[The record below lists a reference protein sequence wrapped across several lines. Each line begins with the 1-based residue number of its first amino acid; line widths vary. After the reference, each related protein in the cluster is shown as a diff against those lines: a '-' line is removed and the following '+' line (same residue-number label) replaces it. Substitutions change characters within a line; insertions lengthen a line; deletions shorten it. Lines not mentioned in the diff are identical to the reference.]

1 MTLEDIL
8 KDIEL
13 RGKQEL
19 QDLTQYYGKRISEIE
34 AKQKLASDALR
45 DRISRST
52 EEEKR
57 SIEKTILSS
66 AEMESLKIHRT
77 KESSLIHEAVER
89 AELYLRSLRKS
100 KDYAVLLEQMIRV
113 SRDMLGKN
121 CTIYLGKDD
130 ILLLKEKDAS
140 VIAQEVDP
148 YGGIKS
154 VSADRS
160 KELDLTISTIMKEIR
175 EKLISKFSDHLG
187 E

>member
-77 KESSLIHEAVER
+77 KESSLIQEAVER
-89 AELYLRSLRKS
+89 AERYLKNQRKS
-100 KDYAVLLEQMIRV
+100 KDYPVLLEQMIRV
-113 SRDMLGKN
+113 SRNTLGKN

-130 ILLLKEKDAS
+130 ISLLKDKDAK
-140 VIAQEVDP
+140 VIAREVDP

-154 VSADRS
+154 VSEDGS
-160 KELDLTISTIMKEIR
+160 KELDLTFSTILKEIR
-175 EKLISKFSDHLG
+175 EKLISKFSEHLG